1 MAQSKELYT
10 EHGEKW
16 VMETNDFWYYMHL
29 KKQKVP
35 TKYTGSKDK
44 LLTLWRD
51 ITDFLHEVHD
61 INIPLCKTPHLCSKD
76 HDSMD
81 DDWY

>member
-1 MAQSKELYT
+1 MTNMTKNKELYT

-51 ITDFLHEVHD
+51 LTDYLRKEVD
-61 INIPLCKTPHLCSKD
+61 
-76 HDSMD
+76 MD
-81 DDWY
+81 MCPCETSPDKMRYND